1 MASNYTQEQVDLMIE
16 KYSANPTRDTVN
28 NLAKDLNK
36 SVKSIIGK
44 LSREGVY
51 QKAVYKTK
59 TGEIPITKAQLV
71 ENLAMLLEIPSSKI
85 MGLEKAPKQD
95 IKFLHDTIGGIN
107 HGWPCDEKV

>member
-1 MASNYTQEQVDLMIE
+1 MASNYTTEQVDHMIKAYSE
-16 KYSANPTRDTVN
+16 KPDRTTVN
-28 NLAKDLNK
+28 MLAEDFDK
-36 SVKSIIGK
+36 SIKSIIGK

-59 TGEIPITKAQLV
+59 TGEIPVTKAQLV

-95 IKFLHDTIGGIN
+95 IKFLHDTIGGIDN
-107 HGWPCDEKV
+107 G